1 MKRRI
6 YKEAVQLS
14 ARTGLPVQRYKNMKI
29 KCIALDLDRTT
40 LDSQGHLSEENRA
53 AVESA
58 AAAGVHVVVASGRS
72 LDSLPAE
79 ITDITGVRYAITS
92 NGAAV
97 YDLRERKC
105 LRQFKMTPESVEDIL
120 WHTEMERIKAT
131 YGEAAEMSEIEVPET
146 EIYETE
152 ISYEAFID
160 GRAFA
165 ESRYVADPVRFGA
178 MPQAISYIQGTR
190 APVEDMRTFIRAHRS
205 ELDCIDLVV
214 KSEDMKRRLWK
225 NLRENVRDVYITSSV
240 RQLLEISHRDAG
252 KESGAKFLLE
262 YLGLIR
268 EELAAFGDGD
278 NDSGLLKFAG
288 IGFAVANASPECR
301 DAADEIVASNDENGV
316 AQGIQKILAMER
328 IL

>member
-1 MKRRI
+1 M
-6 YKEAVQLS
+6 E
-14 ARTGLPVQRYKNMKI
+14 I

-40 LDSQGHLSEENRA
+40 LDSQGHLSEENRTAIGRA
-53 AVESA
+53 AS
-58 AAAGVHVVVASGRS
+58 AGVHVVVASGRS

-79 ITDITGVRYAITS
+79 ITEIPGVRYAITS

-97 YDLRERKC
+97 YDLCERKC
-105 LRQFKMTPESVEDIL
+105 LRQFRMTPESVEDIL
-120 WHTEMERIKAT
+120 RHTEQGRMK
-131 YGEAAEMSEIEVPET
+131 IEYLE
-146 EIYETE
+146 ETE

-178 MPQAISYIQGTR
+178 MPQAIPYIQSTR
-190 APVEDMRTFIRAHRS
+190 RPIEDMRTFIREHRS

-214 KSEDMKRRLWK
+214 KSEEMKNKLWK
-225 NLRENVRDVYITSSV
+225 NLRENVSDVYITSSV
-240 RQLLEISHRDAG
+240 KQLLEISHRDAG

-262 YLGLIR
+262 YLGLTR

-278 NDSGLLKFAG
+278 NDSGLLKYAG

-301 DAADEIVASNDENGV
+301 EVADEIVASNDEYGV
-316 AQGIQKILAMER
+316 AEGINKILAM
-328 IL
+328 

>member
-1 MKRRI
+1 M
-6 YKEAVQLS
+6 E
-14 ARTGLPVQRYKNMKI
+14 I

-40 LDSQGHLSEENRA
+40 LDSQGHLSEENRTAIGRA
-53 AVESA
+53 AS
-58 AAAGVHVVVASGRS
+58 AGVHVVVASGRS

-79 ITDITGVRYAITS
+79 ITEIPGVRYAITS

-97 YDLRERKC
+97 YDLCERKC

-120 WHTEMERIKAT
+120 RHTEQGRMK
-131 YGEAAEMSEIEVPET
+131 IEYLE
-146 EIYETE
+146 ETE

-178 MPQAISYIQGTR
+178 MPQAIPYIQSTR
-190 APVEDMRTFIRAHRS
+190 RPIEDMRTFIREHKS

-214 KSEDMKRRLWK
+214 KSEEMKNKLWK
-225 NLRENVRDVYITSSV
+225 NLRENVSDVYITSSV
-240 RQLLEISHRDAG
+240 KQLLEISHRDAG

-262 YLGLIR
+262 YLGLTR

-278 NDSGLLKFAG
+278 NDSGLLKYAG

-301 DAADEIVASNDENGV
+301 EAADEIVASNDEYGV
-316 AQGIQKILAMER
+316 AQGINKILAM
-328 IL
+328 

>member
-1 MKRRI
+1 
-6 YKEAVQLS
+6 
-14 ARTGLPVQRYKNMKI
+14 MKI

-120 WHTEMERIKAT
+120 WHTETERIKAT

-178 MPQAISYIQGTR
+178 MPQAVPYIQSTR
-190 APVEDMRTFIRAHRS
+190 MPVEDMRTFIRAHRS
-205 ELDCIDLVV
+205 ELDYIDLVV

>member
-79 ITDITGVRYAITS
+79 ITDIKGIRYAITS

-97 YDLRERKC
+97 YDRSERKC
-105 LRQFKMTPESVEDIL
+105 LRQVKMTPESVEDIL
-120 WHTEMERIKAT
+120 RHTETERIKAT

-178 MPQAISYIQGTR
+178 MPQAVPYIQSTR
-190 APVEDMRTFIRAHRS
+190 MPVEDMRTFIRAHRS

>member
-1 MKRRI
+1 
-6 YKEAVQLS
+6 
-14 ARTGLPVQRYKNMKI
+14 MKI

-40 LDSQGHLSEENRA
+40 LDSQGHLREENRTA
-53 AVESA
+53 IESA
-58 AAAGVHVVVASGRS
+58 VADGVHVVVASGRS

-79 ITDITGVRYAITS
+79 ITDIKGIRYAITS

-97 YDLRERKC
+97 YDLSERKC
-105 LRQFKMTPESVEDIL
+105 LRQFKMTPASVEDIL
-120 WHTEMERIKAT
+120 RHMEPERVKDV
-131 YGEAAEMSEIEVPET
+131 YGNASEIPEAEMSEI
-146 EIYETE
+146 E

-160 GRAFA
+160 GKAFA

-190 APVEDMRTFIRAHRS
+190 APVEDMRTFICEHKS

-214 KSEDMKRRLWK
+214 KNEDMKRKLWK
-225 NLRENVRDVYITSSV
+225 NLQESVRDVYITSSV

-262 YLGLIR
+262 YLGLTR

-278 NDSGLLKFAG
+278 NDSGLLKYAG

-316 AQGIQKILAMER
+316 AQGINKILR
-328 IL
+328 KSGIGSL

>member
-1 MKRRI
+1 
-6 YKEAVQLS
+6 
-14 ARTGLPVQRYKNMKI
+14 MKI

-79 ITDITGVRYAITS
+79 LTDITGVRYAITS

-120 WHTEMERIKAT
+120 WHTETERIKAT

-178 MPQAISYIQGTR
+178 MPQAVPYIQSTR
-190 APVEDMRTFIRAHRS
+190 MPVEDMRTFIRAHRS

>member
-1 MKRRI
+1 
-6 YKEAVQLS
+6 
-14 ARTGLPVQRYKNMKI
+14 MKI

-40 LDSQGHLSEENRA
+40 LDSHGCLSKENKMA
-53 AVESA
+53 IEGAV
-58 AAAGVHVVVASGRS
+58 AAGVHVAVASGRA
-72 LDSLPAE
+72 LDSLPEE
-79 ITDITGVRYAITS
+79 ITDIAGIRYAITS

-105 LRQFKMTPESVEDIL
+105 LRQFKMTPASAEDIL
-120 WHTEMERIKAT
+120 RHTEPERMKDV
-131 YGEAAEMSEIEVPET
+131 YGKTAEMPEAEASEI
-146 EIYETE
+146 E

-190 APVEDMRTFIRAHRS
+190 TPVEDMRNFIREHRS

-214 KSEDMKRRLWK
+214 KSEDMKHKLWK
-225 NLRENVRDVYITSSV
+225 NLRENVGDVYITSSV

-262 YLGLIR
+262 YLGLTR

-278 NDSGLLKFAG
+278 NDSGLLRFAG
-288 IGFAVANASPECR
+288 IGFAVANASAGCR

-316 AQGIQKILAMER
+316 AQGINKILE
-328 IL
+328 I